1 MQNFYDGEKLN
12 SFGQSLER
20 LSEISTAP
28 ATVANRDSAIKRFE
42 LTFELAWKCLKDFL
56 GGKGIVCRSPRDCF
70 EQGFSL
76 GLIADDPSWLKM
88 LEDRNLSVHT
98 YNEKLAEDIYGRLK
112 DYLRLFT
119 SLRAA
124 LKTK

>member
-1 MQNFYDGEKLN
+1 MQNSYSGEKLI
-12 SFGQSLER
+12 SLGQSVGR
-20 LSEISTAP
+20 MSEILTAP

-42 LTFELAWKCLKDFL
+42 LTFELAWKCLKEFL

-76 GLIADDPSWLKM
+76 GLIGDDPMWLKM

-112 DYLRLFT
+112 SYLNLFT
-119 SLRAA
+119 ELHAS

>member
-1 MQNFYDGEKLN
+1 MQSFYNGEKLN
-12 SFGQSLER
+12 SFNQSVER
-20 LSEISTAP
+20 LSEILTAP

-42 LTFELAWKCLKDFL
+42 LTFELAWKCLKEFL

-76 GLIADDPSWLKM
+76 GLIGDNPLWLKM

-98 YNEKLAEDIYGRLK
+98 YNEKLAEDIYSRLK

-119 SLRAA
+119 ELRAS
-124 LKTK
+124 LQK